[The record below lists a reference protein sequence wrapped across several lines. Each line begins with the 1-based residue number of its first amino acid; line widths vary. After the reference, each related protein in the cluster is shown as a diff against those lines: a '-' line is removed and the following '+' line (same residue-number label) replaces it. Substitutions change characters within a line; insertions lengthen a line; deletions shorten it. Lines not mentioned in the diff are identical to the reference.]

1 MAYIRARLR
10 YDHIPGRFDYL
21 ALAHD
26 TDGTAVGSLDLAEE
40 RNRLEREQRKLS
52 RKEYHSANWEKQRQR
67 VAECHQRIKRKR
79 RDFLHKLLARY
90 AREYEMVA
98 VEDLN
103 VKGMLESPRNSRNT
117 ASAAWNTFTDLLEY
131 ECKREGT
138 HFVEVDP
145 EDTTKECVSCG
156 VKTDKPLW
164 VREHSCPAGG
174 FEADSNANAAWN
186 ILARGLAKLEVG
198 HSEGTSSESRSESD
212 VRTRSLISLTS
223 VETALPTGTAVV
235 PAKRV
240 VEAGSPCRKEL
251 PTAASRQGKFTDCV

>member
-79 RDFLHKLLARY
+79 RDFLHKLLAHY

-117 ASAAWNTFTDLLEY
+117 ASAAGIRSPIYSNTSASAKAHILWRLTQKTRRRNVCHVASKQTSRCGCGNTPVRPVASKQIATQTQRGTFLLADL
-131 ECKREGT
+131 
-138 HFVEVDP
+138 P
-145 EDTTKECVSCG
+145 
-156 VKTDKPLW
+156 
-164 VREHSCPAGG
+164 
-174 FEADSNANAAWN
+174 N
-186 ILARGLAKLEVG
+186 
-198 HSEGTSSESRSESD
+198 
-212 VRTRSLISLTS
+212 
-223 VETALPTGTAVV
+223 
-235 PAKRV
+235 
-240 VEAGSPCRKEL
+240 
-251 PTAASRQGKFTDCV
+251 